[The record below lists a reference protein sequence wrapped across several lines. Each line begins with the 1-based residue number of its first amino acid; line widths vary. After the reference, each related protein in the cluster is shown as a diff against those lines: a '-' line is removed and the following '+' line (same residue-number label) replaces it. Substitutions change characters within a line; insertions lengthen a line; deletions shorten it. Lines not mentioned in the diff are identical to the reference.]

1 MKCFC
6 CATLMVPKSGVIDR
20 DFDYPLSVL
29 FQALKTNSPQIIIP
43 EDLTSLFTVTAI
55 SKF

>member
-1 MKCFC
+1 
-6 CATLMVPKSGVIDR
+6 MVPKSGVIDR